1 MIILVD
7 KNDNPTGQIPK
18 LEGHL
23 KGLLHRAF
31 SVFIF
36 NSHGE
41 ILMQQRAFDKYHT
54 PGLWTNSCCSHPK
67 PNEDT
72 LSAANKR
79 LSEEMGL
86 NVKLKFIFKI
96 QYFAK
101 FENDLFENEIDHV
114 FIGYSDELPKIN
126 KLEVNDFKY
135 MKPSE
140 IIKELIYN
148 PVNYTIWFKLI
159 FEKLIKDTK
168 LLN

>member
-7 KNDNPTGQIPK
+7 KNDKKTGQISK
-18 LEGHL
+18 LEAHL

-54 PGLWTNSCCSHPK
+54 PGLWTNTCCSHPK
-67 PNEDT
+67 PDENT
-72 LSAANKR
+72 LSAANRR

-86 NVKLKFIFKI
+86 KTELKYLFKF
-96 QYFAK
+96 QYYAK
-101 FENDLFENEIDHV
+101 FNNNLTENEIDHI

-126 KLEVNDFKY
+126 KHEVNDYKY

-140 IIKELIYN
+140 IIIEIKTN
-148 PVNYTIWFKLI
+148 PENYTIWFRLI
-159 FEKLIKDTK
+159 FEKLI
-168 LLN
+168 NENEF

>member
-7 KNDNPTGQIPK
+7 KNDNKTGQISK
-18 LEGHL
+18 LEAHL

-54 PGLWTNSCCSHPK
+54 PGLWTNTCCSHPK
-67 PNEDT
+67 PDENT
-72 LSAANKR
+72 LSAANRR

-86 NVKLKFIFKI
+86 KTELKYLFKF
-96 QYFAK
+96 QYYAK
-101 FENDLFENEIDHV
+101 FNNNLTENEIDHI

-126 KLEVNDFKY
+126 KHEVNDYKY

-140 IIKELIYN
+140 IIKEIKTN
-148 PVNYTIWFKLI
+148 PENYTIWFKLI
-159 FEKLIKDTK
+159 FEKLINENKF
-168 LLN
+168 